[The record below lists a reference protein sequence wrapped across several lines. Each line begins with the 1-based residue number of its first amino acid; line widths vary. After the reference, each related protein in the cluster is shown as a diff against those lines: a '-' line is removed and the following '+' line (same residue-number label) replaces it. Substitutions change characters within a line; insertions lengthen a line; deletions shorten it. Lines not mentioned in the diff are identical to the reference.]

1 MKKKYLIILVCL
13 VTIILLSCATTPS
26 GNTSSE
32 QKTVDKVMDNWIRA
46 LTTEDIDLLMSTYE
60 SNAIMEI
67 NFGGEITQWSG
78 EEEIR
83 KSQSGFFESSDGI
96 AKVSISVTDRDLGNK
111 IAKYTCELQGS
122 GFMMINRFRL
132 QKRDGEWKIIH
143 QFVEPAPAE

>member
-1 MKKKYLIILVCL
+1 MKKKSVIILVCL
-13 VTIILLSCATTPS
+13 VTIILLSCVTTPS

-32 QKTVDKVMDNWIRA
+32 QRELDTVMDNWIRA
-46 LTTEDIDLLMSTYE
+46 MTTEDIDLLMSTYE

-96 AKVSISVTDRDLGNK
+96 AEISVSVIDRDLGKK
-111 IAKYTCELQGS
+111 IAEYTCELQGS
-122 GFMMINRFRL
+122 GFMMINQFTF
-132 QKRDGEWKIIH
+132 QKQDGEWKIIH
-143 QFVEPAPAE
+143 QLVEPAPE